1 MSTSSSLIR
10 RSFILPVAF
19 ALAFSAL
26 VSAAQAQSARQLDKH
41 ARKIEKRLT
50 KYRQGTYLDIDHRD
64 GSQTYGSLGELA
76 ETSFQFTDADSNKV
90 ETESYTEIEHVKRA
104 NEYIGSGSELRHH
117 IHIPL
122 PVLIVSGVA
131 AAGAAAYLA
140 IR

>member
-1 MSTSSSLIR
+1 MLLLNPWRLQRSQSNPNRMDRIVWFLGGGPMSTSSSLIR

-90 ETESYTEIEHVKRA
+90 ESNT
-104 NEYIGSGSELRHH
+104 
-117 IHIPL
+117 
-122 PVLIVSGVA
+122 
-131 AAGAAAYLA
+131 
-140 IR
+140 